1 MVVLKHKDKG
11 EQVARP
17 RWLRGSRRSWERIG
31 FLKLAALLISR
42 YGPSEDFVEKVRTHI
57 NSAINVSYDPELV
70 RWLSSNGL
78 LDRQDLK
85 EIASKCN
92 LDMRLQY
99 WWAFNAPVQTGWL
112 SREAIP
118 EYFGFF
124 PRKTG
129 ILEDNFDISELGRTL
144 LLGFM
149 PSDEIAVWEGTSV
162 STGSPLILTKGQRVF
177 FVYSILESDGD
188 FMLPLLMEWVHSLGS
203 KTFTYLDAGRLMP
216 SALDRMAANFRGS
229 AYSSDD
235 QREIREIERVRDL
248 ITQQNEMNIEKVG
261 LGSRREQMSIPRLEW
276 LVDLGVLQKENTRS
290 YRFTKEGLLL
300 VDDLVTHYQDLSSR
314 YYPEDC
320 LLKLLNQ
327 HLFGPTLRFLCS
339 QAKQAELNDC
349 LRLLKE
355 AYQVAKGTLGYV
367 LLRSLLLLIHG
378 WQAETDTPTFVEYDD
393 ALQAVETESRVDPE
407 SVYYTVDRLG
417 NEHQVKF
424 AA

>member
-1 MVVLKHKDKG
+1 MVVLKHKDEG

-17 RWLRGSRRSWERIG
+17 RWLHGSRRSWERVG

-42 YGPSEDFVEKVRTHI
+42 YGPSEDFVQKVKMHI
-57 NSAINVSYDPELV
+57 NSAVNVSYDPELV
-70 RWLSSNGL
+70 SWLSSNGL
-78 LDRQDLK
+78 LNRQELK
-85 EIASKCN
+85 EIASKRN
-92 LDMRLQY
+92 IDIRLQH
-99 WWAFNAPVQTGWL
+99 WWAFNTSVQTGWL

-118 EYFGFF
+118 ECFGFF

-149 PSDEIAVWEGTSV
+149 PSDEIAAWEGTSV
-162 STGSPLILTKGQRVF
+162 SARSPLILTRGQRVF
-177 FVYSILESDGD
+177 FVYSVLKADGD
-188 FMLPLLMEWVHSLGS
+188 FLLPLLMEWAHSFGS
-203 KTFTYLDAGRLMP
+203 KTFTYLDAGKLMP

-229 AYSSDD
+229 AYSTDD
-235 QREIREIERVRDL
+235 QREISEIERVRDL
-248 ITQQNEMNIEKVG
+248 VTQQNEMKIEKMG
-261 LGSRREQMSIPRLEW
+261 SGSRREQMSIPRLEW
-276 LVDLGVLQKENTRS
+276 LVDLGVLRKESTRS
-290 YRFTKEGLLL
+290 YRFGKEGLIL
-300 VDDLVTHYQDLSSR
+300 VNDLVTHYQDLSSK

-327 HLFGPTLRFLCS
+327 HLFGPTLRFLCG
-339 QAKQAELNDC
+339 QAKQVELNDC

-393 ALQAVETESRVDPE
+393 ALQAVETESRLDPE
-407 SVYYTVDRLG
+407 SVYYTIDRLG